1 MNKPLIEEFNQL
13 VAPFVSDVNNHC
25 AKHLQKDRFLIP
37 IIASI
42 TQGIIKQLPDQV
54 EQALNKQVE
63 PETIAEVIY
72 QLVPVIGTLKVEQA
86 LSCIQKVFAQHQV
99 QLSLTETAT
108 DQDFGARV
116 QSRLYGT
123 EIKNLLKDLPDEAGQ
138 FIPHALT
145 QHFFNDFYNRETLPV
160 RDRERYELLALI
172 TLNVEFQIKAHA
184 RGSLKAGNTESEL
197 IWSVIQLLPYVGFPF
212 VINSVQV
219 IHQAASQLAEEN
231 S

>member
-1 MNKPLIEEFNQL
+1 MNEPLIKEFNQL
-13 VAPFVSDVNNHC
+13 VTPFVSDVNNHC

-54 EQALNKQVE
+54 EQALDNQVK
-63 PETIAEVIY
+63 PEVILELVY
-72 QLVPVIGTLKVEQA
+72 QLAPVIGTLKVEQA
-86 LSCIQKVFAQHQV
+86 LPSIQKVFARHQI
-99 QLSLTETAT
+99 QLPLTETAT
-108 DQDFGARV
+108 DQDFGAKV

-145 QHFFNDFYNRETLPV
+145 QHFFNDFYKRKTLTV
-160 RDRERYELLALI
+160 CDRERYELLALI

-184 RGSLKAGNTESEL
+184 RGSLKADNTESEL

-219 IHQAASQLAEEN
+219 IHQAAGQLAEKN

>member
-25 AKHLQKDRFLIP
+25 AKHLQKDCFLIP

-108 DQDFGARV
+108 DQDFGATV

-145 QHFFNDFYNRETLPV
+145 QHFFNDFYNRKTLPV

-172 TLNVEFQIKAHA
+172 TLNVEFQIRAHA